1 MPLKKNKKLTSR
13 QLATLKKHREHHT
26 AKHMK
31 VMIKDMEAGKS
42 FTQSHKDAMKKVG
55 K

>member
-1 MPLKKNKKLTSR
+1 MAAKKNKKLTSG
-13 QLATLKKHREHHT
+13 QLATLKKHSEHNT

-31 VMIKDMEAGKS
+31 VMTKDMEAGKS
-42 FTQSHKDAMKKVG
+42 FTQSHKDALKKVG